1 MDRQLIIDIPFI
13 VTFLSII
20 TYRAALFMTSLSTML
35 HLQPLLWR
43 NVLYYQSILLKNK
56 ELKRDE
62 YITGLLEVTLTE
74 GYIMEEYT

>member
-20 TYRAALFMTSLSTML
+20 THRAALFMTSLSTML
-35 HLQPLLWR
+35 HLQPLLWW
-43 NVLYYQSILLKNK
+43 NVLFYQSILLKNK